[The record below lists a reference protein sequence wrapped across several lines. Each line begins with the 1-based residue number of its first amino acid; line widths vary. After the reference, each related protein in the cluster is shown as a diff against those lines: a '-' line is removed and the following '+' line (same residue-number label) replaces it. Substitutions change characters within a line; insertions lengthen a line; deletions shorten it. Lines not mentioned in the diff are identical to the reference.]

1 MDLSEYK
8 SFLDQE
14 MFTILGQMDIA
25 SEIYD
30 YLYLVSF
37 HSSVLLSYSQAP
49 NKRGPNKQE
58 VGKITK

>member
-37 HSSVLLSYSQAP
+37 HSSVLLS
-49 NKRGPNKQE
+49 
-58 VGKITK
+58 